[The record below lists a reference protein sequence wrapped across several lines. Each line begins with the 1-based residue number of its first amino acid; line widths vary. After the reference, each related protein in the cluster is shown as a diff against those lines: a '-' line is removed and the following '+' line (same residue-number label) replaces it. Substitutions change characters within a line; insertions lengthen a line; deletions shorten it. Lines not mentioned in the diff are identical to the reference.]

1 MSQMKSSSLLVVVTA
16 ALMSPLAAQA
26 TFPQLKLELVCEN
39 QLFAPVA
46 MVSPLDGSG
55 RMLISEQRGK
65 IRIFRNGMLEPAI
78 FLDLSAKVCTER
90 AVYDE
95 RGLLGLAFH
104 PGFSNSASPGY
115 RRFYVFYVANSP
127 LAPGTTAA
135 PVDSREVLAEY
146 QVSATNP
153 DVADP
158 GTERI
163 LLTFDKPQFN
173 HAGGGLEFGPDGF
186 LYFTVGDGGS
196 SQDNFAGHTGGAT
209 TRPANALGN
218 AQDLTKLL
226 GKMHRI
232 DPLGSNGPGGQ
243 YGIPVDNPFAT
254 SPNGERPEIFA
265 YGLRNT
271 WRFSFDSR
279 TGGTN
284 RLFAADVG
292 QGEVEEIDIITNG
305 GNYGWRN
312 KEGTFVPTFS
322 TGAPPIVGPVIDPI
336 LQYAHPG
343 VIKGSPP
350 LPQYGISVTG
360 GYVYRGSAIP
370 GLVGKY
376 VFGDYSQIT
385 TTPSGPM
392 LGMEETSPG
401 VFALSFL
408 NILGGNPIGR
418 YIYGFGQDQNGE
430 LYVLTART
438 RSPSAPDPATGLP
451 SGAIFKIVP
460 VPATTLVTLN
470 ASKDNT
476 IYQES
481 ENSNGAGA
489 WFFAGATDIGNN
501 GALRRGLLAFDLS
514 GIPVGATAAS
524 ATLTLKMDRT
534 VAAAYAF
541 SLHKLLADWG
551 EGTANADV
559 QEGTGAAASAT
570 DATWLKPFFG
580 QSPAWATP
588 GGDFSATKSA
598 TTSVNAQANYSWAA
612 PQMAYDLN
620 GWLAAPSTHF
630 GWLLNADVESSV
642 KMAAG
647 TASELTI
654 TVSPDTDGLVDDMTV
669 RGTGIGL
676 TAKIA
681 TGGINTATNVVTLTV
696 PNSDAVSGSAYF
708 AVPSAKRF
716 ASRQATL
723 AASRPKLAVAYVP
736 APVLSHRR
744 AWEVANYFIGEFI
757 SDTRDTDL
765 DGIADGIEYAW
776 GFAPKVKNSLTD
788 GLTANYSGLASGNP
802 VIVTFRRDPLA
813 TDLTYELQAS
823 SDLATW
829 TTLAQSVGGATPT
842 GTGYVSESVISGQ
855 SPYRNVVV
863 SDATPVGSKRLFRLR
878 VTRM

>member
-1 MSQMKSSSLLVVVTA
+1 MKAPLL
-16 ALMSPLAAQA
+16 ALAICLCPLAAGA
-26 TFPQLKLELVCEN
+26 AFPQLKLEPVCEN
-39 QLFAPVA
+39 QIFAPVA

-55 RMLISEQRGK
+55 RMFISEQRGK
-65 IRIFRNGMLEPAI
+65 IRIFRNGMLEPGT
-78 FLDLSAKVCTER
+78 FLDLGAKLCAER
-90 AVYDE
+90 AGYDE

-104 PGFSNSASPGY
+104 PGFSNAASPGY
-115 RRFYVFYVANSP
+115 RHFYVFYIAPSP
-127 LAPGTTAA
+127 LAPGTTTN
-135 PVDSREVLAEY
+135 PVDSRTVLAEY
-146 QVSATNP
+146 QASAANP
-153 DVADP
+153 DVADLA
-158 GTERI
+158 TERI

-196 SQDNFAGHTGGAT
+196 SQDNNYGHTGGT
-209 TRPANALGN
+209 NLKPTNAMGN

-232 DPLGSNGPGGQ
+232 DPLGTDGPGGQ
-243 YGIPVDNPFAT
+243 YGIPTDNPFAT

-279 TGGTN
+279 PGGTD

-292 QGEVEEIDIITNG
+292 QGEVEEIDLITNG

-312 KEGTFVPTFS
+312 MEGTFVPSFS
-322 TGAPPIVGPVIDPI
+322 VDAPAMSASATDPI
-336 LQYAHPG
+336 AQYAHPG
-343 VIKGSPP
+343 VVKGSPA
-350 LPQYGISVTG
+350 LPQYGVSVTG

-370 GLVGKY
+370 SLVGKY
-376 VFGDYSQIT
+376 VFGDYSQST

-401 VFALSFL
+401 VFAVSFL

-418 YIYGFGQDQNGE
+418 YIYGFGQDENGE
-430 LYVLTART
+430 LYVLTAKT

-460 VPATTLVTLN
+460 VPATTAVTLS

-481 ENSNGAGA
+481 ENSNGAGS
-489 WFFAGATDIGNN
+489 WFFAGATDSGNN
-501 GALRRGLLAFDLS
+501 GAVRRGLLAFNLS
-514 GIPVGATAAS
+514 GIPAGATAAS

-534 VAAAYAF
+534 VATAYAF

-551 EGTANADV
+551 EGTANADL

-570 DATWLKPFFG
+570 DATWLKPFSG
-580 QSPAWATP
+580 QSPTWAAA

-598 TTSVNAQANYSWAA
+598 TTIVNAETNYSWAA

-620 GWLAAPSTHF
+620 GWLAAPATHF

-642 KMAAG
+642 K
-647 TASELTI
+647 TATGIFGQLTI
-654 TVSPDTDGLVDDMTV
+654 TVSPDTDGLVDGMAV
-669 RGTGIGL
+669 KGTGIGL

-696 PNSDAVSGSAYF
+696 TNSGAVSGSAYF

-716 ASRQATL
+716 ASRQHATT
-723 AASRPKLAVAYVP
+723 ASRPKLVVAYIP

-744 AWEVANYFIGEFI
+744 AWEVANYFIGEYI
-757 SDTRDTDL
+757 SDTADFDL

-776 GFAPKVKNSLTD
+776 GFSPKVKNSLTD
-788 GLTANYSGLASGNP
+788 GLSVNYSGLASGNP
-802 VIVTFRRDPLA
+802 AIVTFRRDPLA

-829 TTLAQSVGGATPT
+829 TTLAQSVGGGVPT
-842 GTGYVSESVISGQ
+842 GIGYVGESVIAGQ

-863 SDATPVGSKRLFRLR
+863 SDTVPVGGKRFFRMKI
-878 VTRM
+878 TR